1 MTLQIIVQYLFY
13 QCLEKFLK
21 KVMPS
26 RLLDFLNSKHFF
38 HNFQFGFRAKHSTER
53 AFETPLNYLN
63 SALDSG
69 LIPAAIFL
77 DVKKRLTQ

>member
-13 QCLEKFLK
+13 QCLENFLK

-38 HNFQFGFRAKHSTER
+38 HNFQFGFRAKHSTEH
-53 AFETPLNYLN
+53 AYATLLNYLH
-63 SALDSG
+63 SALDSS
-69 LIPAAIFL
+69 LMTAALFSMFE
-77 DVKKRLTQ
+77 KHLTH